1 MRRRKDPTLEDREI
15 PVLKSEIDS
24 LKRKLSKRYEIQ
36 ADRILGARKPL
47 DLTSVPATSG
57 GQFESN
63 RRKF

>member
-1 MRRRKDPTLEDREI
+1 M
-15 PVLKSEIDS
+15 LKSEIDS

-36 ADRILGARKPL
+36 ADRMLGARKPL
-47 DLTSVPATSG
+47 DLTSVPASSG